1 MKKNI
6 ISMAAAMAVL
16 SACGPGVPQL
26 GKSSLDEVIGAMTL
40 EEKAH
45 LVVGTGMAGFSGDSA
60 VIGAT
65 RKLVPG
71 AAGTT
76 YPIERLGIPAVVL
89 ADGPAGLRIDP
100 KREGDSATYY
110 CTHFPIGTLL
120 ASTWDQELV
129 ESVGQSIGNEV
140 LEYGADVLL
149 APALNIH
156 RNPLCGRNFEY
167 YSEDPLVSGK
177 IAAAY
182 VRGVQ
187 SNGVGT
193 SIKHFAVNNQET
205 NRMATDAHVS
215 PRALR
220 EIYLKGFEI
229 AVKESAPWTVMSSYN
244 YLNGVYTSE
253 NKELQTT
260 MLRDEWGF
268 KGMVMTDW
276 FGGKDAVAQMV
287 AGNDML
293 QPGLPKQYEA
303 IVKGVQDGALDEAIL
318 NQNVKRILEMILQTP
333 HFKGYKYS
341 NKPDLKAYAAVT
353 RQSATEGMVLLKND
367 NGALPLAADV
377 KNVALFGCTSYDFIA
392 GGTGSG
398 NVNRAYTVSLLDGLK
413 NAGYVVDEALKN
425 SYEAYL
431 KAEKER
437 LAKDKKEWFMP
448 DERPAE
454 MAVSAQVIRE
464 QVAKADVALVTLG
477 RTSGE
482 FLDRMV
488 ADFNLTKEEQNML
501 KAVSDAFHAAGKK
514 VVVVLNIGGVIE
526 TASWKS
532 APDAILCAWQ
542 AGQEGGNSVADV
554 LSGKASPSGKLT
566 MTFPVKFEDAAS
578 SDNFPIDMRVSTDL
592 MNKGGKKND
601 VKNVDYT
608 NYEEDIYV
616 GYRYFDTFGKQ
627 VSYPFGYG
635 LSYTTFAYD
644 KAAVKA
650 DNGVYTVSVEV
661 KNTGKVA
668 GKEVVQLYVSAPDVA
683 ANKPEK
689 ELKALAK
696 TGKPIILVLNEG
708 RPRLI
713 ADIEPL
719 AKAVVN
725 TMLPGNYGGDALA
738 NLIAGD
744 ANFSGKMP
752 FTYPKEINSLITYDY
767 KPCEHIGK
775 QMEGA
780 YNYDAQVS
788 VQWAFGYGL
797 SYTTFAYS
805 NLKVDKSDFTADDV
819 LTFTVDVKNTGDRV
833 GKESVLLFSSDLVA
847 SLTPDTRRLRAF
859 EKVELKPGET
869 KTVTLKLKG
878 SDLAFVGYDGKWILE
893 KGDFRIQT
901 GDQTV
906 NVVCTDT
913 KKWETPN
920 K

>member
-1 MKKNI
+1 
-6 ISMAAAMAVL
+6 MAVL

-65 RKLVPG
+65 KKLVPG

-129 ESVGQSIGNEV
+129 ESVGRSIGNEV

-167 YSEDPLVSGK
+167 YSEDPVVSGK

-229 AVKESAPWTVMSSYN
+229 TVKESAPWTVMSSYN

-333 HFKGYKYS
+333 RFKGYEYS
-341 NKPDLKAYAAVT
+341 NKPDLKAHAAVT

-437 LAKDKKEWFMP
+437 LSKDKKEWFMP
-448 DERPAE
+448 DTRPAE

-464 QVAKADVALVTLG
+464 QAAKADVVLVTLG

-488 ADFNLTKEEQNML
+488 ADFNLTKEEQDML

-532 APDAILCAWQ
+532 VPDAILCAWQ

-578 SDNFPIDMRVSTDL
+578 SANFPIDMRVSTDL
-592 MNKGGKKND
+592 VNKGEKKND

-608 NYEEDIYV
+608 DYEEDIYV

-635 LSYTTFAYD
+635 LSYATFAYD

-668 GKEVVQLYVSAPDVA
+668 GKEVVQLYVSAPDA
-683 ANKPEK
+683 ATANKPEK
-689 ELKALAK
+689 ELKAFAK
-696 TGKPIILVLNEG
+696 TK
-708 RPRLI
+708 
-713 ADIEPL
+713 
-719 AKAVVN
+719 
-725 TMLPGNYGGDALA
+725 
-738 NLIAGD
+738 
-744 ANFSGKMP
+744 
-752 FTYPKEINSLITYDY
+752 
-767 KPCEHIGK
+767 
-775 QMEGA
+775 
-780 YNYDAQVS
+780 
-788 VQWAFGYGL
+788 
-797 SYTTFAYS
+797 
-805 NLKVDKSDFTADDV
+805 
-819 LTFTVDVKNTGDRV
+819 
-833 GKESVLLFSSDLVA
+833 
-847 SLTPDTRRLRAF
+847 
-859 EKVELKPGET
+859 ELKPGEAVV
-869 KTVTLKLKG
+869 VTLKVNAD
-878 SDLAFVGYDGKWILE
+878 DLASYDEAASAWVVTPGNYKFLVGASSRDIKATLEAEVAAATQKTNNILKLQE
-893 KGDFRIQT
+893 PMSLLKR
-901 GDQTV
+901 
-906 NVVCTDT
+906 
-913 KKWETPN
+913 
-920 K
+920 